1 MAKTLTCGQ
10 LRATDVGQTVTL
22 LGWVHR
28 RRDHGGLIF
37 IDLRDR
43 WGLTQVVFNPA
54 VSATA
59 HQAAE
64 ALRHE
69 FVIQVQGRV
78 SRRPA
83 GMENPDLPTGDI
95 EVLAEALE
103 VLNPAKTT
111 PFYVNEDSPV
121 DEFLRLKYRYLDLRR
136 ERLRENILLR
146 HRVVKFIR
154 DFLDDRGFVEIE
166 TPCLTKSTPEGARDY
181 LVPSRLYAGKFYALP
196 QSPQQLKQLLMIAG
210 FERYFQIA
218 RCFRDEDQRADRQPE
233 FTQLDVEM
241 SFVDREDV
249 LQLTEELFTAL
260 VENLTSKRLLQK
272 PFPRLSW
279 QEAMERYGSDKPDL
293 RFGLPLVDLSDLVQ
307 DSDFGVFRRALAAG
321 GQVKGLRAP
330 GLGGYSRREIDE
342 LTRLV
347 QEHGAKGMAT
357 IAIEGES
364 VISESGNRETPDSPI
379 PRLPDSLGPQS
390 FRSTITKF
398 LSVEQLRGIAA
409 RLEAQPGDL
418 LCLIADQ
425 PAVVAEALGWL
436 RGEIARRLG
445 LLDDNVLAFAWI
457 LDFPLLEWNAEEG
470 RWQAKHHP
478 FTSPRDEDLPLL
490 ESDPGKCLAK
500 AYDIVCNGY
509 EVGGGSIRIHR
520 REVQE
525 KMFRVLGLSMAEAQ
539 AQFGHLLEAFEYG
552 APPHGGIAP
561 GIDRLVMLLAGAD
574 NIREVMAF
582 PKTQSAYDPMTGAP
596 SEVSERQLKELHIK
610 LDLSA

>member
-1 MAKTLTCGQ
+1 MAKTITCGQ
-10 LRATDVGQTVTL
+10 LRATDVGRTVTL

-78 SRRPA
+78 NRRPA
-83 GMENPDLPTGDI
+83 GMANPDLPTGDI

-111 PFYVNEDSPV
+111 PFYINEDSPV
-121 DEFLRLKYRYLDLRR
+121 DEFLRLKYRYLYLRR

-154 DFLDDRGFVEIE
+154 DFLDERGFVEIE

-249 LQLTEELFTAL
+249 LQLTETLFIAL

-293 RFGLPLVDLSDLVQ
+293 RCGLPLVDLSDLVK
-307 DSDFGVFRRALAAG
+307 DSDFGVFRSALAAG
-321 GQVKGLRAP
+321 GQVKGLLAP
-330 GLGGYSRREIDE
+330 GLGSYSRREIDE

-347 QEHGAKGMAT
+347 QEHGARGMAT
-357 IAIEGES
+357 IAIEPGAANQQINKS
-364 VISESGNRETPDSPI
+364 ADRPKSNLPI
-379 PRLPDSLGPQS
+379 CDLPIS
-390 FRSTITKF
+390 FRSPIAKF
-398 LSVEQLRGIAA
+398 LTVEQLRGIAT

-425 PAVVAEALGWL
+425 TAVVAEALGWL

-457 LDFPLLEWNAEEG
+457 MDFPLLEWNAEEG

-490 ESDPGKCLAK
+490 ESDPARCLAK
-500 AYDIVCNGY
+500 AYDVVCNGY
-509 EVGGGSIRIHR
+509 EIGGGSIRIHR

-525 KMFRVLGLSMAEAQ
+525 RMFRVLGLSMAEAQ

-561 GIDRLVMLLAGAD
+561 GIDRLVMLLAGED

-596 SEVSERQLKELHIK
+596 AEVSERQLRELHIK
-610 LDLSA
+610 LETD